1 MTAPKPDP
9 QSGQR
14 RLLLEQTSRYA
25 IYGTGIA
32 AVGVIVGTLLVAWYQ
47 HGGLSIDAI
56 ALAQTG
62 DVGLWA
68 LDGMPFFF
76 AAWGQY
82 ASIQLA
88 RQADSVIEN
97 STRDLRDALQ
107 RAEYTSQAKSDFFA
121 KVSHELRSPIN
132 GILGMSDLLMG
143 GRLDG
148 EQQKRVQVIHSAAG
162 DLLNLINDILD
173 YSRIEAGKLQLES
186 IEFDVHECIEGA
198 VMLLA
203 QQAQAKGLELTVVV
217 QPDMPRRL
225 IGDPGRLRQMIIN
238 LLSNAIK
245 FTERGEVVLS
255 AKLLAR
261 QPDGLIMIRIEVAD
275 TGIGVSRKALPG
287 LFQPYTQSSSA
298 TTRKHGG
305 TGLGLAIT
313 RELAETM
320 HGDVGAESEEG
331 RGSRFWFSVRL
342 NVPEHAYQAA
352 AGVVIVEDL
361 NILVV
366 AANDDARHAFADQL
380 RALGCDVEEATD
392 GIEGLQYA
400 LRSIEQHRPF
410 HLVFTDMFLPHLD
423 GESLGREL
431 KARPETRHMVLSMQ
445 TNTGARGDAARLH
458 EAGFAGYFST
468 RIPPAEL
475 RETVVALMATRDL
488 SVAERARH
496 GLVTRY
502 TLTEK
507 RRDARRVLLVDDSP
521 VDQEITLALLGREG
535 CITDIAVSG
544 REAVSAVQRA
554 MYSVVVLDMQLPD
567 MSGIEV
573 ASRIRNLPGDGGRV
587 PIVVL
592 TAGLTDAERKR
603 VRDAGANDVLLKPV
617 EAVLFR
623 RALARFVAIST
634 QPEAETQAQKDKQL
648 IDLFCRESERRVAA
662 MRIALRDGEFQSIA
676 REAHTMKGITAH
688 VDAGSM
694 RVIAMRLEEL
704 ARSGVPNDA
713 IGAAIDAL
721 EQAFAAY
728 RDTLAAQNAETTQPV
743 R

>member
-1 MTAPKPDP
+1 M
-9 QSGQR
+9 
-14 RLLLEQTSRYA
+14 
-25 IYGTGIA
+25 
-32 AVGVIVGTLLVAWYQ
+32 IVGTVLVAWLQ
-47 HGGLSIDAI
+47 HGGLNVDAI

-68 LDGMPFFF
+68 LDCMPFLF

-88 RQADSVIEN
+88 REAGTVIEK

-132 GILGMSDLLMG
+132 GILGMSDLLLG
-143 GRLDG
+143 GRLDV
-148 EQQKRVQVIHSAAG
+148 EQQKRVQVIHGAAG
-162 DLLNLINDILD
+162 NLLNLINDILD

-198 VMLLA
+198 VALLT
-203 QQAQAKGLELTVVV
+203 QQAQVKGLELTVVV
-217 QPDMPRRL
+217 QPDMPRQL

-255 AKLLAR
+255 AKFLTR
-261 QPDGLIMIRIEVAD
+261 QPDRQIIIRVEVAD
-275 TGIGVSRKALPG
+275 TGIGISRKILPQ
-287 LFQPYTQSSSA
+287 LFQPYAQSSSA
-298 TTRKHGG
+298 IARRHGG

-320 HGDVGAESEEG
+320 HGEVGADSEEG

-342 NVPEHAYQAA
+342 QESEYAQQPTG
-352 AGVVIVEDL
+352 GVVVIEEL

-366 AANDDARHAFADQL
+366 DNTIEVRRNFADQL
-380 RALGCDVEEATD
+380 RALGCDVEEAAD
-392 GIEGLQYA
+392 GIEGLQFA

-410 HLVFTDMFLPHLD
+410 DLVFTDMFLPHLD

-431 KARPETRHMVLSMQ
+431 KARPETRDMVLSMQ
-445 TNTGARGDAARLH
+445 TTTGARGDAARLH
-458 EAGFAGYFST
+458 EIGFAGYFST
-468 RIPPAEL
+468 RIPPGEL
-475 RETVVALMATRDL
+475 RETLIALIATRDM
-488 SVAERARH
+488 SAESRARR

-507 RRDARRVLLVDDSP
+507 RREARRVLLVDDSQ
-521 VDQEITLALLGREG
+521 VDQEITLSLLGREG

-544 REAVSAVQRA
+544 AEAVSAVQRA

-573 ASRIRNLPGDGGRV
+573 ASRIRKLPGDGGRV
-587 PIVVL
+587 PVVVL

-603 VRDAGANDVLLKPV
+603 VRDAGANEVLLKPV

-623 RALARFVAIST
+623 RALARFVSIST
-634 QPEAETQAQKDKQL
+634 QPEVVTQAQKDKQL
-648 IDLFCRESERRVAA
+648 IGLFCRETERRVAA
-662 MRIALRDGEFQSIA
+662 MRIALRDGDMQNIA

-688 VDAGSM
+688 VDAGGM
-694 RVIAMRLEEL
+694 RLIAIRLEEL
-704 ARSGVPNDA
+704 ARQGAKSDTISAA
-713 IGAAIDAL
+713 IGEL
-721 EQAFAAY
+721 EQAFSVY
-728 RDTLAAQNAETTQPV
+728 HETLTAQHAETTQPV

>member
-1 MTAPKPDP
+1 MTAPPDP
-9 QSGQR
+9 KSGQR

-25 IYGTGIA
+25 LYGTGIA
-32 AVGVIVGTLLVAWYQ
+32 AFGVIVGTLLVAWYQ
-47 HGGLSIDAI
+47 HGALNVDAI

-68 LDGMPFFF
+68 LDCMPFFF

-82 ASIQLA
+82 ASVQLA
-88 RQADSVIEN
+88 READTVIQK

-107 RAEYTSQAKSDFFA
+107 RAEFTSQAKSDFFA

-132 GILGMSDLLMG
+132 GILGMSDLLLG
-143 GRLDG
+143 ERLATD
-148 EQQKRVQVIHSAAG
+148 QQKRVQVIHDAAG
-162 DLLNLINDILD
+162 NLLNLINDILD

-217 QPDMPRRL
+217 QPDTPRQL

-261 QPDGLIMIRIEVAD
+261 EADRAISIRVEVAD
-275 TGIGVSRKALPG
+275 TGIGVSRKVLPQ
-287 LFQPYTQSSSA
+287 LFQPYAQSSSA
-298 TTRKHGG
+298 TARKHGG

-313 RELAETM
+313 RELAESM
-320 HGDVGAESEEG
+320 HGEVGAESEEG
-331 RGSRFWFSVRL
+331 RGSRFWFRVRL
-342 NVPEHAYQAA
+342 QEPEHAQQAV
-352 AGVVIVEDL
+352 AGVVVIEAL
-361 NILVV
+361 KILVV
-366 AANDDARHAFADQL
+366 DGNADARAGFADQL
-380 RALGCDVEEATD
+380 RALGCDVDEAGD
-392 GIEGLQYA
+392 GIEGLQLA

-410 HLVFTDMFLPHLD
+410 DLVFIDMFLPHLD
-423 GESLGREL
+423 GESLGCEL
-431 KARPETRHMVLSMQ
+431 KTRPETRSMVLSMQ
-445 TNTGARGDAARLH
+445 TSTGARGDAARLH
-458 EAGFAGYFST
+458 AAGFAGYFST

-475 RETVVALMATRDL
+475 RETLVALMATRDM
-488 SVAERARH
+488 SSAERARR

-507 RRDARRVLLVDDSP
+507 RREARRVLLVDDSA

-535 CITDIAVSG
+535 CITDIAVTG
-544 REAVSAVQRA
+544 AEAVSAVQRA

-573 ASRIRNLPGDGGRV
+573 TSRIRTLPGDGGRV
-587 PIVVL
+587 PVLVL

-623 RALARFVAIST
+623 RALSRFVSISN
-634 QPEAETQAQKDKQL
+634 QPEVVTQAQKDKQL
-648 IDLFCRESERRVAA
+648 VELFCRETERRVAA
-662 MRIALRDGEFQSIA
+662 MRIALGDGDLRSIA

-694 RVIAMRLEEL
+694 RLIAIRLEEL
-704 ARSGVPNDA
+704 ARDGAENGRIGEA
-713 IGAAIDAL
+713 IGEL
-721 EQAFAAY
+721 EQAFSDY
-728 RDTLAAQNAETTQPV
+728 REALIAQRAETTQPV